1 MLSTAIELC
10 KSAIDLF
17 YKSKETSKN
26 TKLRVG
32 ILLEEISNIL
42 KDTADRLSKDEYPHF
57 NCFLMEK
64 MCDKLHFYIT
74 GIVPEEQLDEL
85 YDALKEAT
93 QVEKQFALRQ
103 DPNTIPAIY
112 KAAAE
117 FKSLSL
123 MIKV

>member
-10 KSAIDLF
+10 SSAIDLF
-17 YKSKETSKN
+17 YKSKETNKD

-32 ILLEEISNIL
+32 ILLEEISKIL
-42 KDTADRLSKDEYPHF
+42 QDTADKLSKDEYPHF

-64 MCDKLHFYIT
+64 MCDHLHFRIT
-74 GIVPEEQLDEL
+74 GIVPKEQLNEL
-85 YDALKEAT
+85 YDALKEAS
-93 QVEKQFALRQ
+93 QVEKQFSLRR
-103 DPNTIPAIY
+103 DPNTIPEIY